1 MRVFGV
7 ILLVLARTAFRGLR
21 SSAVTSSIAAITIAI
36 ALVLVGAFALVVGNM
51 QGLLTRFDE
60 ELQVVAYLE
69 PGLGEERQ
77 RALASQVATLTGVQS
92 VKLVTKEQ
100 ALERFGRSVSGSELL
115 EGLELNPLPASLEIA
130 LLSADRTPQGI
141 ERLVGELE
149 ALAGVDELAH
159 GQEWVEG
166 YARAAALVRSGAWVI
181 GAVLVVAALL
191 IVTNTIRLAIYARKD
206 EIEILGLVGA
216 GRVFVRTPFLIEGTL
231 QGVAGGVLAV
241 LLLYATFRL
250 LLPEVEYGLAFF
262 LGSAGPRFFGTW
274 EVAALVAGGGAL
286 GTIGSAAAFFG
297 WRP

>member
-69 PGLGEERQ
+69 SGLGEERQ

-100 ALERFGRSVSGSELL
+100 ALERFGRSVSGSVLL

-216 GRVFVRTPFLIEGTL
+216 GRVFVRTPFLIEGTV